1 MTEPTVLRGREIS
14 TVWLGLSGAWTW
26 RGAAGARPKL
36 GREKP
41 PQGWQGEQVLT
52 WWAPQV
58 LELGQWL
65 ARSLSSRP
73 ASPQAQ
79 AQAKGQALD
88 LRPLALNGHEDG
100 RNLRLA
106 AGLKPTSAPRSPLG
120 SALGRSNKHGL
131 APSCPQG
138 ASSNTRGL

>member
-41 PQGWQGEQVLT
+41 PEGWQGEQVLT

-58 LELGQWL
+58 LELGQ
-65 ARSLSSRP
+65 
-73 ASPQAQ
+73 
-79 AQAKGQALD
+79 
-88 LRPLALNGHEDG
+88 
-100 RNLRLA
+100 
-106 AGLKPTSAPRSPLG
+106 
-120 SALGRSNKHGL
+120 
-131 APSCPQG
+131 
-138 ASSNTRGL
+138 

>member
-41 PQGWQGEQVLT
+41 PQGWQGEQMLT

-65 ARSLSSRP
+65 ATSP
-73 ASPQAQ
+73 A
-79 AQAKGQALD
+79 GQPH
-88 LRPLALNGHEDG
+88 LRP
-100 RNLRLA
+100 
-106 AGLKPTSAPRSPLG
+106 KPRQKDKLLTCVL
-120 SALGRSNKHGL
+120 
-131 APSCPQG
+131 
-138 ASSNTRGL
+138 

>member
-41 PQGWQGEQVLT
+41 PMGM
-52 WWAPQV
+52 
-58 LELGQWL
+58 
-65 ARSLSSRP
+65 ARGAGPSDPRDGAAAATSLSNEP

-79 AQAKGQALD
+79 AQARKTDSYPYPPPLHGHMDRRTEPQAGCGLCLTGLGAGQTRVSTAFAC
-88 LRPLALNGHEDG
+88 PSE
-100 RNLRLA
+100 
-106 AGLKPTSAPRSPLG
+106 
-120 SALGRSNKHGL
+120 SAL
-131 APSCPQG
+131 
-138 ASSNTRGL
+138 